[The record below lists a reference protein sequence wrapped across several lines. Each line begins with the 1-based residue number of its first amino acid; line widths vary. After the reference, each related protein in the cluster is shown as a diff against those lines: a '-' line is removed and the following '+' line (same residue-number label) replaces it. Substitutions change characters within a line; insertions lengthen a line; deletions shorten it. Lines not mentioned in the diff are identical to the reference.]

1 MLTSLFKIIKNF
13 WLLILVFLFI
23 VYFALQPETKQLTI
37 VDLETHVTEQV
48 TEDDPRV
55 ADIWAEGKN
64 FVLNNTNK
72 NLILESLS
80 YSTSSYNSYSPEII
94 YMLPGINPIN
104 VQINFMFSTPPQS
117 IRVKSGGTTTRW
129 YLHR

>member
-1 MLTSLFKIIKNF
+1 MTTNMFRIIKNL
-13 WLLILVFLFI
+13 WPLILVFLFI
-23 VYFALQPETKQLTI
+23 VYFALQPETKQLTV

-64 FVLNNTNK
+64 FVLNNTNE

-104 VQINFMFSTPPQS
+104 VQINIMFSTPPET
-117 IRVKSGGTTTRW
+117 IRVKSGETTTWW

>member
-64 FVLNNTNK
+64 FVL
-72 NLILESLS
+72 
-80 YSTSSYNSYSPEII
+80 
-94 YMLPGINPIN
+94 
-104 VQINFMFSTPPQS
+104 
-117 IRVKSGGTTTRW
+117 
-129 YLHR
+129 

>member
-1 MLTSLFKIIKNF
+1 MTTNIFRIIKNL
-13 WLLILVFLFI
+13 WPLILVFLFI
-23 VYFALQPETKQLTI
+23 VYFALQPETKQLTV

-64 FVLNNTNK
+64 FVLNNTNE

-80 YSTSSYNSYSPEII
+80 YSTSGYNSYSPEII

-104 VQINFMFSTPPQS
+104 VQINIMFSTPPET
-117 IRVKSGGTTTRW
+117 IRVKSGGTTTWW

>member
-1 MLTSLFKIIKNF
+1 MTKHTFKIIKKL
-13 WLLILVFLFI
+13 WPLILVFLFM
-23 VYFALQPETKQLTI
+23 VYFALQPRTKQLTV

-55 ADIWAEGKN
+55 ADIWSEGKN
-64 FVLNNTNK
+64 FVQNNTNE

-80 YSTSSYNSYSPEII
+80 YSTSSYNSYTPEII
-94 YMLPGINPIN
+94 YILPGINKIN
-104 VQINFMFSTPPQS
+104 VQINFMFSTPPET
-117 IRVKSGGTTTRW
+117 IRVKSGGTTIRW